1 VTSPIDDLLTI
12 RDYLRYAASQFAASE
27 IFFGHGTDNVWDEA
41 VHLVMRSLHL
51 PLENNTQFLDARLTR
66 DERVLILERVGRRIN
81 ERVPLAYLLGE
92 AWFMGMPFHID
103 ERVLVPRSPIGELIE
118 NGFQPWLG
126 DKPLGEAWFMGMPF
140 HIDERVL
147 VPRSP
152 IGELIENGFQP
163 WLGDKPV
170 ERILDLCTGS
180 GCIGIGAASVFEDAR
195 VDLSDIS
202 PEALAVAESNIEL
215 HELRDR
221 VRTVQSDVFE
231 NIIGRYDII
240 VSNPPYVDAEDLSDM
255 PREFHH
261 EPALGL
267 AAGND
272 GLDIAHRIIA
282 GAAEHLS
289 PKGLLVVEVGNSW
302 VALDE
307 AYPDLPMTWLE
318 FSNGG
323 DGVFA
328 ISEQDLRQW
337 QSRH

>member
-1 VTSPIDDLLTI
+1 VTSLIEDLHTV
-12 RDYLRYAASQFAASE
+12 RDYLRYASSQFAASRV
-27 IFFGHGTDNVWDEA
+27 FFGHGTDNVWDEA

-51 PLENNTQFLDARLTR
+51 PLENNTLFLDARLTR
-66 DERVLILERVGRRIN
+66 EERQLILERIRRRID
-81 ERVPLAYLLGE
+81 ERVPMAYLLGE
-92 AWFMGMPFHID
+92 AWFMGMPFH
-103 ERVLVPRSPIGELIE
+103 V
-118 NGFQPWLG
+118 
-126 DKPLGEAWFMGMPF
+126 
-140 HIDERVL
+140 DERVL

-180 GCIGIGAASVFEDAR
+180 GCIGIGAASVFEEAS

-202 PEALAVAESNIEL
+202 PEALAVAESNIEF

-221 VRTVQSDVFE
+221 VRTVQSDVFA
-231 NIIGRYDII
+231 NISGQYDII
-240 VSNPPYVDAEDLSDM
+240 VSNPPYVDAEDLADM
-255 PREFHH
+255 PQEFHH

-282 GAAEHLS
+282 GAAEHLT
-289 PKGLLVVEVGNSW
+289 PGGLLVVEVGNSW

-307 AYPDLPMTWLE
+307 AYPELPFIWLE

-328 ISEQDLRQW
+328 ITEQDLRQW
-337 QSRH
+337 QSKH

>member
-1 VTSPIDDLLTI
+1 VTSPIEDLHTA
-12 RDYLRYAASQFAASE
+12 RDYLRYASSQFAASKV
-27 IFFGHGTDNVWDEA
+27 FFGHGTDNVWDEA

-51 PLENNTQFLDARLTR
+51 PLENNTLFLDARLTR
-66 DERVLILERVGRRIN
+66 EERQLILERIRRRID

-92 AWFMGMPFHID
+92 AWFMGMPFHVD

-126 DKPLGEAWFMGMPF
+126 DK
-140 HIDERVL
+140 
-147 VPRSP
+147 S
-152 IGELIENGFQP
+152 
-163 WLGDKPV
+163 V

-180 GCIGIGAASVFEDAR
+180 GCIGIGAATVFEDAS

-202 PEALAVAESNIEL
+202 SDALAVAESNIEL
-215 HELRDR
+215 HELRER
-221 VRTVQSDVFE
+221 VRTIQSDVFA
-231 NIIGRYDII
+231 NISGQYDII
-240 VSNPPYVDAEDLSDM
+240 VSNPPYVDAKDLAGM
-255 PREFHH
+255 PDEFQH

-282 GAAEHLS
+282 RAAEHLT
-289 PKGLLVVEVGNSW
+289 PGGLLVVEVGNSW

-307 AYPDLPMTWLE
+307 AYPDLPFTWLE

-328 ISEQDLRQW
+328 ITEQDLRQW
-337 QSRH
+337 QSKH